1 MLELTIQVAAYMF
14 LLGVVMLFAS
24 AIPAVTRRYRKVF
37 MHGFLLSVLSL
48 FVVLVGA
55 LVFR

>member
-1 MLELTIQVAAYMF
+1 MLDLTIRVAAYMF

-24 AIPAVTRRYRKVF
+24 AVPAVTRRYRQVF

-48 FVVLVGA
+48 FLVLTGA